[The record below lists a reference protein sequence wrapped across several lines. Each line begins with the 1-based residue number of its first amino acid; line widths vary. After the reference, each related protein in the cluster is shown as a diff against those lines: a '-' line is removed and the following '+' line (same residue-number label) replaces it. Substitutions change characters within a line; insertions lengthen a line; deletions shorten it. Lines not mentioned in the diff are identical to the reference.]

1 MGWGQPPAQRHPM
14 DYTYQFKD
22 HLREHRPSR
31 LGQRLWWV
39 PAVAGVGVV
48 IADAVY
54 LAATPIGELSAA
66 LAVAG
71 PFVAA
76 FLILVAWAAL
86 SIADWT
92 YPAEKRYR
100 EAHHA
105 ATSLALAYILA
116 GRRTC
121 DQRPTT
127 RSEPESGGGRDG
139 GRFAGADWVDDFAW
153 IDSVEI
159 RRAHPRVHQR

>member
-1 MGWGQPPAQRHPM
+1 
-14 DYTYQFKD
+14 
-22 HLREHRPSR
+22 
-31 LGQRLWWV
+31 V
-39 PAVAGVGVV
+39 PAAAGVGVA

-54 LAATPIGELSAA
+54 LAATPIGELLAA

-76 FLILVAWAAL
+76 FLILLAWAAL

-92 YPAEKRYR
+92 YPQEKRYR
-100 EAHHA
+100 AAHHA
-105 ATSLALAYILA
+105 ANSVALAYILA
-116 GRRTC
+116 GRRTR

-127 RSEPESGGGRDG
+127 RSEPESGGGRS
-139 GRFAGADWVDDFAW
+139 AGADWVDDFAW